1 MDMSRRQFLR
11 GAAGAVVVAA
21 PVAAASAP
29 FAPRE
34 PKQLPPKAIG
44 MLYDSTQCI
53 GCKAC
58 VAACK
63 EANGKPV
70 EQPQYLAQWNEG
82 TWDTAEDISGKTLNV
97 IRVYQNGAMTEK
109 DREKDGYAFVKRHC
123 LHCVDPSCISVCPV
137 SAMQKDPLT
146 GIVTYNPDA
155 CIGCRY
161 CVYGCPF
168 NVPQYQFDEPFGR
181 IAKCQFCSHRL
192 KDNPLFS
199 KSGQGTTTGATA
211 ASLMSEGGQPGRI
224 PACCD
229 VCPTGASLFG
239 WVEDLQAEAK
249 RRLALKPGEM
259 YEFPRGLL
267 GGDRPSQTA
276 PVGHYQPHIYGEKE
290 AGGTQVRYLT
300 GVPHEKL
307 GLPKLPDHSFAA
319 VSEGMQHTLYKGLI
333 APVVLLGGL
342 VVLARRGAQSHRDED
357 PSRNDEDS
365 PS

>member
-1 MDMSRRQFLR
+1 MVMSRRQFLR
-11 GAAGAVVVAA
+11 GAAGAVATAAAA
-21 PVAAASAP
+21 PVAEAAAP

-34 PKQLPPKAIG
+34 PKELPPKAIG

-63 EANGKPV
+63 EANGMPV
-70 EQPQYLAQWNEG
+70 EQPQSLAGWNEG
-82 TWDTAEDISGKTLNV
+82 TWDTALDISGKTLNV
-97 IRVYQNGAMTEK
+97 IRVYQNGTMAEK
-109 DREKDGYAFVKRHC
+109 DREVDGYAFVKRHC

-137 SAMQKDPLT
+137 SAMQKDPQT
-146 GIVTYNPDA
+146 GIVTHNPDA

-168 NVPQYQFDEPFGR
+168 NVPHYQFDEPFGR
-181 IAKCQFCSHRL
+181 IAKCQLCHHLL
-192 KDNPLFS
+192 KENPLFS
-199 KSGQGTTTGATA
+199 GRDDSVAQAGASATA
-211 ASLMSEGGQPGRI
+211 LWKQSRI

-239 WVEDLQAEAK
+239 WVDELQAEAE

-267 GGDRPSQTA
+267 GGDRSNQVA
-276 PVGHYQPHIYGEKE
+276 PVGEYQPHIYGEKE
-290 AGGTQVRYLT
+290 SGGTQVRYLT

-307 GLPKLPDHSFAA
+307 GLPKLPDHSFAS
-319 VSEGMQHTLYKGLI
+319 VSEGMQHTLYKGMI
-333 APVVLLGGL
+333 APLALLGGL
-342 VVLARRGAQSHRDED
+342 VVLARRGVKSEDEQN
-357 PSRNDEDS
+357 NDEER

>member
-1 MDMSRRQFLR
+1 MSMNRRQFLR
-11 GAAGAVVVAA
+11 GAAGAVAAAAAA
-21 PVAAASAP
+21 PVAEAAAP

-34 PKQLPPKAIG
+34 PKPLPPKAIG
-44 MLYDSTQCI
+44 MLYDSTLCI

-58 VAACK
+58 VTACK

-70 EQPQYLAQWNEG
+70 EQPQRLAAWNEG

-97 IRVYQNGAMTEK
+97 IRVYQNGAMAEK
-109 DREKDGYAFVKRHC
+109 DREINGYAFVKRHC
-123 LHCVDPSCISVCPV
+123 LHCVDPSCVSVCPV
-137 SAMQKDPLT
+137 SAMQKNPIT
-146 GIVTYNPDA
+146 GIVTHNPDA

-168 NVPQYQFDEPFGR
+168 NVPHYQFDEPFGR
-181 IAKCQFCSHRL
+181 IAKCQLCNHL
-192 KDNPLFS
+192 LEENPLFS
-199 KSGQGTTTGATA
+199 SHEDSPKVPPGTSATA
-211 ASLMSEGGQPGRI
+211 LWKYSRI

-239 WVEDLQAEAK
+239 WVDELQAEAE
-249 RRLALKPGEM
+249 RRLAHKPGEM

-267 GGDRPSQTA
+267 GGDRPDQAA

-290 AGGTQVRYLT
+290 SGGTQVRYLT

-319 VSEGMQHTLYKGLI
+319 VSEGVQHTLYKGLI

-342 VVLARRGAQSHRDED
+342 VVLARRSAKGDEAQKKDEER
-357 PSRNDEDS
+357 PS
-365 PS
+365 

>member
-1 MDMSRRQFLR
+1 MGINRRQFLR
-11 GAAGAVVVAA
+11 GAVGAAATAAAA
-21 PVAAASAP
+21 PIADAAP
-29 FAPRE
+29 FDRRE
-34 PKQLPPKAIG
+34 PKTLPPKAVG

-63 EANGKPV
+63 EANGMPV
-70 EQPQYLAQWNEG
+70 EQPQRLADWNEG

-97 IRVYQNGAMTEK
+97 IRVYQNGAMTQK
-109 DREKDGYAFVKRHC
+109 DREVDGYAFVKRHC

-137 SAMQKDPLT
+137 SAMRKDPVT
-146 GIVTYNPDA
+146 GIVTHNPDA

-168 NVPQYQFDEPFGR
+168 NVPQYQFDQPFGR
-181 IAKCQFCSHRL
+181 IAKCQFCNHL
-192 KDNPLFS
+192 QK
-199 KSGQGTTTGATA
+199 QGK
-211 ASLMSEGGQPGRI
+211 L

-239 WVEDLQAEAK
+239 LVEDLQKEAE
-249 RRLALKPGEM
+249 RRMALKPGEL
-259 YEFPRGLL
+259 YEFPRGKL
-267 GGDRPSQTA
+267 GGDRPGQVA
-276 PVGHYQPHIYGEKE
+276 PVGEYQPHLYGEKE

-319 VSEGMQHTLYKGLI
+319 VSEGMQHTLYKGMI
-333 APVVLLGGL
+333 APLALLGGL
-342 VVLARRGAQSHRDED
+342 VVLARRNVKSNEERHKDDEER
-357 PSRNDEDS
+357 PS
-365 PS
+365 